1 MNLANKHGS
10 ISMELEM
17 LKNQVESISQASSA
31 ERTYD
36 YYSVTAPAES
46 KGTYWVNILLTYL
59 WESKLRFDLD
69 YWEKER

>member
-46 KGTYWVNILLTYL
+46 KGTY
-59 WESKLRFDLD
+59 
-69 YWEKER
+69 